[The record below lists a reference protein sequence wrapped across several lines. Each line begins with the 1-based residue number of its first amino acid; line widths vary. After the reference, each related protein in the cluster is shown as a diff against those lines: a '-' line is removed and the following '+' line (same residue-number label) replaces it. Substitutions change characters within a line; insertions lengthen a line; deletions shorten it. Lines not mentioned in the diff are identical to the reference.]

1 MLTFSDASPTRREFL
16 RVGAFGA
23 AFTLADLLRARASG
37 PLRSKPARPKTA
49 VLIFLAGGPSHL
61 DTYDLKPD
69 APKEFRGEFN
79 PIKTNVPGIDI
90 CEHFP
95 LQAKM
100 FDKLALIRSVVA
112 KANEHFDTEVMT
124 GYYSEKAA
132 GHPSFGSIVS
142 KVRGIVNGMPGFMSL
157 RGVSLGTDPGFLG
170 AAYRPFSPLGPTGAD
185 LRLPSG
191 VNKECRG
198 EQQDLLKAFDT
209 IRRDVDASGT
219 MAGMDAF
226 QQQAVELVTSGRVRD
241 ALNVAKEPSEVLE
254 RYSGVEQFLQARRL
268 AEAGVGCVTLT
279 VSDGT
284 GWDHHDD
291 SFTKLKKNM
300 PLVDRGVCVP
310 WLATCTIGAW
320 RTTWWS

>member
-1 MLTFSDASPTRREFL
+1 
-16 RVGAFGA
+16 
-23 AFTLADLLRARASG
+23 
-37 PLRSKPARPKTA
+37 
-49 VLIFLAGGPSHL
+49 
-61 DTYDLKPD
+61 
-69 APKEFRGEFN
+69 
-79 PIKTNVPGIDI
+79 
-90 CEHFP
+90 
-95 LQAKM
+95 
-100 FDKLALIRSVVA
+100 
-112 KANEHFDTEVMT
+112 MT

-132 GHPSFGSIVS
+132 GHRSFGSVVS

-157 RGVSLGTDPGFLG
+157 RGVTLGTEPGFLG

-191 VNKECRG
+191 VSKERRA

-209 IRRDVDASGT
+209 IRRDVDASGAI
-219 MAGMDAF
+219 AGMDAF
-226 QQQAVELVTSGRVRD
+226 QQQAVELVTSGRVRE

-279 VSDGT
+279 FSDGT

-300 PLVDRGVCVP
+300 PLVDRGLTALVGELHDRRLADDVVILMWGEMGRTPRINTRAGRDHWPAVMSALVP
-310 WLATCTIGAW
+310 GGGLKMDQVVGSTTAKGEQPKEKPCSVSQVLATLYHAIGIDPAMTFPDASG
-320 RTTWWS
+320 RPVHVLEDRELIRELM